1 MTKTNG
7 FLMYKL
13 FLSTVLLF
21 LLAGCDC
28 LQTLKGTVVDATTGN
43 PLSNAIVY
51 KELDNSIRD
60 TTDAQGM
67 FEISDITS
75 TKDCNNIKLIAERSG
90 YNTLALTAPN
100 GADIIIKL
108 SN

>member
-1 MTKTNG
+1 MS
-7 FLMYKL
+7 KL
-13 FLSTVLLF
+13 FLSTVSLL

-28 LQTLKGTVVDATTGN
+28 LQTLKGTVVDATTGA

-51 KELDNSIRD
+51 KELDTSVRD
-60 TTDAQGM
+60 TTDAEGM

-75 TKDCNNIKLIAERSG
+75 TKDCNNIKLIVERSG
-90 YNTLALTAPN
+90 YNDFSLTAPN
-100 GADIIIKL
+100 GEDIIIKL